1 MPAPGGGT
9 GEIFTLDR
17 TGLEDIWQS
26 CRDLQVRQGDGWGGE
41 EAGGAAGQP
50 GGLPRGGCRAGGGGG
65 FHHHHLL
72 PSPSAPAPAPS
83 DAAPYPTMKNI
94 IVKSNFM
101 FSLIKNLFP
110 TASANITVAADRF

>member
-1 MPAPGGGT
+1 M
-9 GEIFTLDR
+9 
-17 TGLEDIWQS
+17 
-26 CRDLQVRQGDGWGGE
+26 RQGDGWGGE

-50 GGLPRGGCRAGGGGG
+50 GGLPRGGGGAGGGGG

-72 PSPSAPAPAPS
+72 PSPSAPAPAPC
-83 DAAPYPTMKNI
+83 DAAPYPTKKNI
-94 IVKSNFM
+94 IVKSTFM